1 MDSGFRIPVFCSD
14 RRNGSGFRISFRLID
29 SFSHLILVRAVI
41 RNSVRTMQ
49 YFDFQMQNL
58 TLTLM
63 LVKKLNIQSLEFRI
77 SAPKLSKVMLCWI

>member
-1 MDSGFRIPVFCSD
+1 MDSGFRIPVFRSD

-49 YFDFQMQNL
+49 YFGFSNAESDPYFNVGEK
-58 TLTLM
+58 
-63 LVKKLNIQSLEFRI
+63 VKYSKLRI
-77 SAPKLSKVMLCWI
+77 